1 MEWSG
6 LIPLLVCTRKGA
18 GENRVVPRNN
28 GTVLRST
35 IDRSVV
41 AETFRMRGFSVR
53 RFPKWETKPMPKEA
67 RDELL
72 KELINSGLLPE
83 P

>member
-6 LIPLLVCTRKGA
+6 LIPMLVCTRKGA
-18 GENRVVPRNN
+18 GEKRVVPRNS
-28 GTVLRST
+28 GTGSRST

-41 AETFRMRGFSVR
+41 AETFSMRGFSIR

-72 KELINSGLLPE
+72 RELTNSGLLPG

>member
-18 GENRVVPRNN
+18 GENRVVPRNR
-28 GTVLRST
+28 GTGLRST
-35 IDRSVV
+35 IDRSVG
-41 AETFRMRGFSVR
+41 AETFSMRGFSIR
-53 RFPKWETKPMPKEA
+53 RFPKWETRPMPKEA

-72 KELINSGLLPE
+72 KELINSGFLPE